1 MTACQACHLREA
13 EVELTQV
20 VGDQVTTLRLC
31 GKCAAER
38 GVATESQAV
47 DSPLGAFLAAMGQG
61 VAPLALAASTG
72 ERCPGCAATLE
83 DFRASGRLGCAEC
96 WTTFERPL
104 RELLRRVHGGTRHV
118 GKHHRP
124 VGAGGAE
131 GNDSLLRERL
141 RLRESLRAAVASEEF
156 ELAAELRDRLRA
168 LEGQ

>member
-1 MTACQACHLREA
+1 MTSCQSCHVREA

-20 VGDQVTTLRLC
+20 AGDAVTTLRLC

-38 GVATESQAV
+38 GVVTESQVA

-61 VAPLALAASTG
+61 ATPLAAAAATG
-72 ERCPGCAATLE
+72 DACPNCAATLD

-118 GKHHRP
+118 GKSYQS
-124 VGAGGAE
+124 AAAA
-131 GNDSLLRERL
+131 NDPESAAIRERL
-141 RLRESLRAAVASEEF
+141 RLREALRESVASEQF
-156 ELAAELRDRLRA
+156 ERAAELRDRLRG
-168 LEGQ
+168 LEAR

>member
-1 MTACQACHLREA
+1 MTACQSCHLREA

-72 ERCPGCAATLE
+72 ERCPSCAATLD
-83 DFRASGRLGCAEC
+83 DFRASGRLGCADC
-96 WTTFERPL
+96 WITFERPL
-104 RELLRRVHGGTRHV
+104 RELLRRIHGGTRHV
-118 GKHHRP
+118 GKHYLP
-124 VGAGGAE
+124 TGAG
-131 GNDSLLRERL
+131 DSGEADSAPRERL
-141 RLRESLRAAVASEEF
+141 RLRELLRQAVASEEF
-156 ELAAELRDRLRA
+156 EQAAELRDRLRA
-168 LEGQ
+168 LEGL